1 MASFFLPFDEFPPY
15 NCSMTRAELDPSLK
29 QAAAAGTPVEVVD
42 PTTNEVY
49 YLITAAQFQSAAARL
64 LGDDDPR
71 PVYPLID
78 QVMAD
83 DDAHDPLLD
92 SYQ

>member
-1 MASFFLPFDEFPPY
+1 
-15 NCSMTRAELDPSLK
+15 MTRAELDPSLK
-29 QAAAAGTPVEVVD
+29 QAAAVGTPVEVVD

-49 YLITAAQFQSAAARL
+49 YLITAAQFQSVVSRL
-64 LGDDDPR
+64 TGNDPR

-78 QVMAD
+78 QVVAD
-83 DDAHDPLLD
+83 DDAHDPLLG